1 MSGILPP
8 QWPLVSTEDGTFTQP
23 WYGYFK
29 SADKAWR
36 PLVVTLT
43 SVSTAA
49 DPAAHTLANHGVTHF
64 AHSGVITTG
73 WILEL
78 PTPGVRKTISINS
91 GTTTLVV
98 RLPST
103 TAFFRDGGIGTGTTG
118 WKLTFPSS
126 NNFKIIDMIGIT
138 TAGYYIVS
146 NPSGAV
152 ITT

>member
-29 SADKAWR
+29 SADETWR
-36 PLVVTLT
+36 PSVVTLT
-43 SVSTAA
+43 SISTVGNLT
-49 DPAAHTLANHGVTHF
+49 AHTLANSGLTHF
-64 AHSGVITTG
+64 LHSGTLTTG

-78 PTPGVRKTISINS
+78 PSPGVRKTISAIS

-98 RLPST
+98 TLPNTAARFRTST
-103 TAFFRDGGIGTGTTG
+103 GGDG

-126 NNFKIIDMIGIT
+126 IQYKIIDMIGIST
-138 TAGYYIVS
+138 DRYYITA

-152 ITT
+152 VTTV

>member
-29 SADKAWR
+29 SADATWR

-49 DPAAHTLANHGVTHF
+49 DPTAHVLANHGVTYIN
-64 AHSGVITTG
+64 HSGVLTTG
-73 WILEL
+73 WILEA
-78 PTPGVRKTISINS
+78 PEPGVRKTIVAFSAS
-91 GTTTLVV
+91 TTLVIT
-98 RLPST
+98 LPNT
-103 TAFFRDGGIGTGTTG
+103 VARFRGQGVDG

-126 NNFKIIDMIGIT
+126 LTGKSIDLVGVST
-138 TAGYYIVS
+138 DRYYITS
-146 NPSGAV
+146 NPSAAV
-152 ITT
+152 VTT

>member
-8 QWPLVSTEDGTFTQP
+8 QWPLVDEGGTFTQP

-36 PLVVTLT
+36 PSVVTLT

-49 DPAAHTLANHGVTHF
+49 DPTAHVLANHGVTLFGHV
-64 AHSGVITTG
+64 GTLTTE
-73 WILEL
+73 WVLEL
-78 PTPGVRKTISINS
+78 PSPGVRKTIAVVSAS
-91 GTTTLVV
+91 TTLVV
-98 RLPST
+98 TLAST
-103 TAFFRDGGIGTGTTG
+103 DARFRGTGVADG

-126 NNFKIIDMIGIT
+126 VSSKIIDLIGT
-138 TAGYYIVS
+138 TTDRYFILA

-152 ITT
+152 VTT